1 MAGYNGLPLHIGS
14 LTSVWCSDA

>member
-14 LTSVWCSDA
+14 LTAVWCSDA